1 MVGTGKP
8 LQVNSLTCVRVDPTD
23 AVPVMLKLP
32 DATGADPTGAL
43 AAEKASPVRPDSV
56 AVSFTRMCFPTCP
69 EVSVRVV
76 LVAPSILVQL
86 SVEVLLV
93 QETH

>member
-43 AAEKASPVRPDSV
+43 AAEKAAV
-56 AVSFTRMCFPTCP
+56 AVIEFVP
-69 EVSVRVV
+69 VSLMR
-76 LVAPSILVQL
+76 I
-86 SVEVLLV
+86 
-93 QETH
+93 